1 MRESPIKFEAW
12 VKITAPALCRCNL
25 QLYFGYNTREMGSK
39 AWKLPITVFKDSNT
53 ISFGRFILTILK
65 GFLVLTEFGFKWNLI

>member
-1 MRESPIKFEAW
+1 MRESLIKFEAW

-25 QLYFGYNTREMGSK
+25 QLYFGYNTRQMDSK
-39 AWKLPITVFKDSNT
+39 AWKLPITVFNA